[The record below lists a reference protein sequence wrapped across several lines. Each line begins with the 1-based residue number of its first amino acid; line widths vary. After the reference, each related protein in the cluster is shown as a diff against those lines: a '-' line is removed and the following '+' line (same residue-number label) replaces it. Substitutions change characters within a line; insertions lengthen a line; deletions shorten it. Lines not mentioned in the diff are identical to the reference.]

1 MMHIMC
7 KHWDAMLT
15 ASELLLQVVLGPN
28 ASLQIQGSLLQL
40 RGISP
45 GVTPVK
51 DSRGNMLVLNGKL
64 GLEPC

>member
-1 MMHIMC
+1 MLHIMC
-7 KHWDAMLT
+7 KHWDTVLT
-15 ASELLLQVVLGPN
+15 TSELLLQVVLGPN

-51 DSRGNMLVLNGKL
+51 DSGGNMLVLNGKL
-64 GLEPC
+64 GLAHC